1 MISISKIANFQQLF
15 ASQDS
20 KQSVFMLGIAMAILS
35 NILFAVLYAYG
46 KWLAPL
52 SGTQVF
58 LWRMVMMWVC
68 LAVVL
73 VLTGK
78 IWQVKDELAQ
88 IGTLKNW
95 LYFVI
100 PTPILASQLWLF
112 MWAPLHGQG
121 VQVAMGYFL
130 FPLAM
135 VLSGWLVFRE
145 KLSSLQKLAAFL
157 AAAAGVMTEILR
169 TGSVSWAT
177 LWVCG
182 TYPIYYVMRRKVAV
196 GALTGLFFDVSIIA
210 PVCLA
215 YLLMTD
221 IATVGTSSVLLLKV
235 LGLGAISVLAIFSNV
250 EASRLLPVSVFG
262 MLSYLEPLLL
272 FVLAM
277 TVLGSVVTPAMLLGY
292 GLIWAGI
299 ACLIAQGVLTKKSA
313 NSLN

>member
-157 AAAAGVMTEILR
+157 AAAGVMTEILR

-210 PVCLA
+210 PVCLV

-299 ACLIAQGVLTKKSA
+299 ACLIAQGILTKKSA

>member
-1 MISISKIANFQQLF
+1 
-15 ASQDS
+15 
-20 KQSVFMLGIAMAILS
+20 
-35 NILFAVLYAYG
+35 
-46 KWLAPL
+46 
-52 SGTQVF
+52 
-58 LWRMVMMWVC
+58 MVMMWVC
-68 LAVVL
+68 LAAVL

-78 IWQVKDELAQ
+78 IKQVKQELQ
-88 IGTLKNW
+88 QVGNIKDW
-95 LYFVI
+95 LYFLI

-135 VLSGWLVFRE
+135 VLSGWIVFRE
-145 KLSSLQKLAAFL
+145 RLTSLQKLAAFL
-157 AAAAGVMTEILR
+157 AAAGVMTEIIR

-196 GALTGLFFDVSIIA
+196 GALTGLFFDVSLIA

-221 IATVGTSSVLLLKV
+221 IATVGTSSVLLFKV
-235 LGLGAISVLAIFSNV
+235 LGLGAISVLAIFSNI

-272 FVLAM
+272 FMLAI
-277 TVLGSVVTPAMLLGY
+277 TILGSVVTSAMLVGY

-299 ACLIAQGVLTKKSA
+299 VCLIIQGVITNRKRYGDQ
-313 NSLN
+313 

>member
-157 AAAAGVMTEILR
+157 AAAGVMTEILR

>member
-78 IWQVKDELAQ
+78 IWQVKDELSQ

-157 AAAAGVMTEILR
+157 AAAGVMTEILR

-299 ACLIAQGVLTKKSA
+299 ACLIAQGILTKKSA

>member
-157 AAAAGVMTEILR
+157 AAAGVMTEILR

-299 ACLIAQGVLTKKSA
+299 ACLIAQGILTKKSA

>member
-1 MISISKIANFQQLF
+1 MISSSKIANFQQLF
-15 ASQDS
+15 ASQDG

-78 IWQVKDELAQ
+78 IWQVKDELSQ

-157 AAAAGVMTEILR
+157 AAAGVMTEILR

-299 ACLIAQGVLTKKSA
+299 ACLIAQGILTKKSA

>member
-1 MISISKIANFQQLF
+1 MISSSKIANFQQLF
-15 ASQDS
+15 VSRDS

-157 AAAAGVMTEILR
+157 AAAGVMTEILR

-299 ACLIAQGVLTKKSA
+299 ACLIAQGILTKKSA
-313 NSLN
+313 NSFN

>member
-15 ASQDS
+15 ASQDG

-157 AAAAGVMTEILR
+157 AAVGVMTEILR

-299 ACLIAQGVLTKKSA
+299 ACLIAQGILTKKSA

>member
-68 LAVVL
+68 LAFVL

-157 AAAAGVMTEILR
+157 AAAGVMTEILR

-299 ACLIAQGVLTKKSA
+299 ACLIAQGILTKKSA